1 MGRGGAGFGAC
12 CIVLRCGGG
21 VILSCRDRILY
32 CSQERSISLLLPS
45 HYYCTKLQWIS
56 LCYTIYMH
64 ITELKGSE
72 VNDKLK

>member
-32 CSQERSISLLLPS
+32 CFHSPAISLLL
-45 HYYCTKLQWIS
+45 CTKLQWIS

-64 ITELKGSE
+64 ITELK
-72 VNDKLK
+72 

>member
-12 CIVLRCGGG
+12 YIVLRCGGG

-32 CSQERSISLLLPS
+32 CFHSPAISLLL
-45 HYYCTKLQWIS
+45 CTKLQWKS

-64 ITELKGSE
+64 ITELK
-72 VNDKLK
+72 